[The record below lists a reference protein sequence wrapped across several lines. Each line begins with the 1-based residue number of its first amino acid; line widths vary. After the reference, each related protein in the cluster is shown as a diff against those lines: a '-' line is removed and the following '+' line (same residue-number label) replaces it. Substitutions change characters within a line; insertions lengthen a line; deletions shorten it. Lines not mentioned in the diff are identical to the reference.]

1 MARSTGDAIVGVG
14 CRSISFNAI
23 STHVISSVS
32 ITTCKVVDI
41 REVWGHK
48 FIPVVFGF
56 LLSLTTVSVEYA
68 VSNNLFAVI
77 VVELKI
83 YEEIQCVEWSVTE
96 NR

>member
-1 MARSTGDAIVGVG
+1 MST
-14 CRSISFNAI
+14 
-23 STHVISSVS
+23 
-32 ITTCKVVDI
+32 TTCKVVDI

-48 FIPVVFGF
+48 FVPVVFGSV
-56 LLSLTTVSVEYA
+56 LSLTTVSVEYA

-77 VVELKI
+77 VVELKM

>member
-1 MARSTGDAIVGVG
+1 MARSTGDAVVGVG

-23 STHVISSVS
+23 STHVTSSVS
-32 ITTCKVVDI
+32 TTTCKVVDI

-48 FIPVVFGF
+48 FIPVVFGSV
-56 LLSLTTVSVEYA
+56 LSLTTVCVEYA
-68 VSNNLFAVI
+68 VGNNLFAVI

-83 YEEIQCVEWSVTE
+83 YEEIRCVDWSVTE

>member
-1 MARSTGDAIVGVG
+1 MARSTGGAVVGVG

-41 REVWGHK
+41 REVWGNK
-48 FIPVVFGF
+48 FIPVVFDSV
-56 LLSLTTVSVEYA
+56 LSLTTVCVEYA
-68 VSNNLFAVI
+68 VSINLFAVI

-83 YEEIQCVEWSVTE
+83 YEEI
-96 NR
+96 